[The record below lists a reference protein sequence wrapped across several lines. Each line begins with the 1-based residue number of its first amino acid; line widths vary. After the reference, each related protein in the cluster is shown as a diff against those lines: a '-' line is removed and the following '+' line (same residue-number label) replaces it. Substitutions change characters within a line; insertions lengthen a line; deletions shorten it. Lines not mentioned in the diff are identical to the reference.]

1 MRRALSHRHHGPR
14 ALAVAFLALATLVGA
29 CTPDFEEAWLVKD
42 LRILAIQA
50 DPPEVLVPAGSSAAA
65 PPPVQIT
72 PLVVDPRLA
81 ASESLR
87 WELWA
92 CTPEEVTCD
101 GASQRTLVRSA
112 SSPLDQVQASF
123 AATPALIQAAMQK
136 DLYRGF
142 GGVPVKV
149 HLKVWG
155 KGETEPVEGIKRL
168 VYGASDSA
176 LLMGSSPLLEPPQP
190 GALSG
195 ACRSQGAPCDAGLG
209 CEGSRCVKVPNQNPS
224 ITEVTADGDSILPT
238 GLEVLATDE
247 EIELLPVSPKE
258 DVEPYWVFTFSGGT
272 RKLDEYLYYSFFVT
286 SGRKLS
292 PASTGGKPSVF
303 ATIKRV
309 EDLTSEW
316 TPEEAGTFSLWVV
329 IRDDRGGTSWVR
341 ETLKVR

>member
-1 MRRALSHRHHGPR
+1 VL
-14 ALAVAFLALATLVGA
+14 LALATLVGA
-29 CTPDFEEAWLVKD
+29 CTPDFEDVWLVKD

-50 DPPEVLVPAGSSAAA
+50 DPPEVLVPAGNVAAA
-65 PPPVQIT
+65 PPPVQVT
-72 PLVVDPRLA
+72 ALVVDPRLA
-81 ASESLR
+81 AGASLR

-101 GASQRTLVRSA
+101 DASTRTLVRSA
-112 SSPLDQVQASF
+112 TSPLDQIQASF
-123 AATPALIQAAMQK
+123 SATPALIQAATRE
-136 DLYRGF
+136 DIYRGF

-155 KGETEPVEGIKRL
+155 KGETQPVEGIKRL

-176 LLMGSSPLLEPPQP
+176 LLLGSSPLLEPPPP
-190 GALSG
+190 GALTG
-195 ACRSQGAPCDAGLG
+195 ACRSQGSACDAGLA
-209 CEGSRCVKVPNQNPS
+209 CAGSRCVKVPNQNPS
-224 ITEVTADGDSILPT
+224 ITEIDVDGDPILPT
-238 GLEVLATDE
+238 GLEVRATDTD
-247 EIELLPVSPKE
+247 IELLPVSPKE

-286 SGRKLS
+286 SGKKLS
-292 PASTGGKPSVF
+292 PANTGGKPSVF

-316 TPEEAGTFSLWVV
+316 TPDAPGTFSLWVV
-329 IRDDRGGTSWVR
+329 IRDDRGGTSWVQ